1 MRAFIIAFGHRRHQA
16 RRRKTPICKPATVA
30 GKASVLSHRSLSG
43 LVLLRYREGAPC
55 SNGEE
60 IERAL
65 KYSDVMAALDT
76 VIQEKAS

>member
-1 MRAFIIAFGHRRHQA
+1 
-16 RRRKTPICKPATVA
+16 
-30 GKASVLSHRSLSG
+30 

-76 VIQEKAS
+76 AIQEKAS